1 MDMHSVAAQGWTED
15 CILEF
20 NKRAPLLRSKLPHI
34 PHLATRIPGYS
45 TFATL
50 QEVLEIYVVFLHVNL
65 AILSRRLRLTHVH
78 ERS

>member
-1 MDMHSVAAQGWTED
+1 MAARGRTED

-20 NKRAPLLRSKLPHI
+20 NKRAPFLHSELRHI
-34 PHLATRIPGYS
+34 PHLATRIQGYS

-50 QEVLEIYVVFLHVNL
+50 HEVLEIYVVFLHVNL